1 MSNPAYLRPCAAAE
15 LCGSAKASLA
25 VVDYTQEIGSTI
37 CDRLFDG
44 ETLSEICR
52 DPAMPDKPTVMRWL
66 AKYPSFLAEYRFTRQ
81 LRMEDLAVEALSI
94 VDSAA
99 SLKQIRAALARLKRK
114 EVSCVK

>member
-15 LCGSAKASLA
+15 LCGSAKASRA

-52 DPAMPDKPTVMRWL
+52 DPAMPNKPAVTRWL
-66 AKYPSFLAEYRFTRQ
+66 ARYPMFRAEYQFTRQ
-81 LRMEDLAVEALSI
+81 LFLEDLATEALRI
-94 VDSAA
+94 VDAETG
-99 SLKQIRAALARLKRK
+99 SLKQVRAALARLKRK
-114 EVSCVK
+114 ARS